1 MRKLY
6 KYLKPHLLYVILAP
20 ILMIIE
26 VSGELLQPKIM
37 SKIVDIGIVNGDIDY
52 IIKNGI
58 LMLVISVIG
67 GFGGIGCM
75 IFAAKA
81 SQNFGA
87 DVRKSLFTKIQNF
100 SFVNLDKFHTS
111 SLVTRLTN
119 DITQIQ
125 QIVLM
130 SLRMLIRAP
139 FTFIGGLVMAFSINR
154 NLTKILFVSVIILI
168 ISVFVILKIGFPL
181 FKIAQKKIDK
191 VNTVMRENLSGVR
204 VVKAFVR
211 EDYEKE
217 KFKLS
222 NEDLRDTTIKAFRVM
237 TLIMPV
243 MMGVMNIT
251 TVLILWFGGLEV
263 NAGGMEAGDLM
274 AYITYLTQILMSLL
288 MVGMV
293 IMMIS
298 RGKASID
305 RINEVLDT
313 EIDIINSNKSLKD
326 VIKKGEL
333 EFKDISFSYPDSTGD
348 PVISNINLN
357 IQNGLTVGILGQTGS
372 GKSTF
377 VNLIPR
383 LYDVTKGEIL
393 IDGVNIKDIELDYL
407 RKEIGIVLQKAVL
420 FSGTI
425 KENIKWGNP
434 NATDEEVIKAAKNA
448 QAYDFIM
455 ELPDK
460 FDTVLGQMGVNLS
473 GGQKQRI
480 SIARTLLKNP
490 KILIFDDSTSAV
502 DSTTELKI
510 QNALKN
516 ELPNCTKLIIAQK
529 ISSVINSDKIIVIS
543 GGEIS
548 AEGTHSELIKT
559 SQIYKDIYNSQM
571 RKEDAV

>member
-326 VIKKGEL
+326 VIKKGKL

-434 NATDEEVIKAAKNA
+434 DATDEEVIKAAKNA

>member
-1 MRKLY
+1 
-6 KYLKPHLLYVILAP
+6 
-20 ILMIIE
+20 MIIE

-168 ISVFVILKIGFPL
+168 ISVFIILKIGFPL

-313 EIDIINSNKSLKD
+313 EIDIINSDKSLKD
-326 VIKKGEL
+326 VIKKGKL

-348 PVISNINLN
+348 PVISNINLK

-434 NATDEEVIKAAKNA
+434 DATDEEVIKAAKNA

>member
-168 ISVFVILKIGFPL
+168 ISVFIILKIGFPL

-434 NATDEEVIKAAKNA
+434 DATDEEVIKAAKNA

>member
-434 NATDEEVIKAAKNA
+434 DATDEEVIKAAKNA